1 MVHLTITV
9 KTQKDLL
16 VERALPYSSGFATV
30 MINEGSLLNKGFEFS
45 LNADIIRS
53 NGWKWNVGGN
63 IGFNKTTIENL
74 GLEVS
79 DIGSLKGVRGYLGK
93 TIGDHFGPANILL
106 KVKLLDYFSVI
117 RHRELFGK
125 KM

>member
-1 MVHLTITV
+1 M
-9 KTQKDLL
+9 
-16 VERALPYSSGFATV
+16 

-93 TIGDHFGPANILL
+93 TIGDHLDLQMFLL
-106 KVKLLDYFSVI
+106 RVRLRDYFSVI
-117 RHRELFGK
+117 RHRELFRK
-125 KM
+125 KMLLMAK

>member
-1 MVHLTITV
+1 
-9 KTQKDLL
+9 
-16 VERALPYSSGFATV
+16 

-79 DIGSLKGVRGYLGK
+79 GYRFLERS
-93 TIGDHFGPANILL
+93 TW
-106 KVKLLDYFSVI
+106 
-117 RHRELFGK
+117 LFR
-125 KM
+125 